1 MSLAKPFKTERE
13 MLFDLLSFTN
23 ENCTLNNTFVIHK
36 SYEWATSLDESNTLQ
51 DPIHALM
58 EILVVIHLV
67 TNNKK

>member
-1 MSLAKPFKTERE
+1 MK
-13 MLFDLLSFTN
+13 
-23 ENCTLNNTFVIHK
+23 NCTLNNTFVIHK